1 MRAGCAAAETWFKA
15 CFPDAGARRSE
26 CLERIRPRLEIP
38 SVFRFRSAWSAFLI
52 VLVAAFAA
60 QAPTARAEM
69 RNPDATDVVPNAHR
83 PASGHRIDLSGRKVI
98 GKASYYANRFAGRKM
113 ADGTRMDPQEDNAA
127 SKTLPL
133 GTKARVTNL
142 ETGQSTTVTIQDRGP
157 YAKGRI
163 VDLSPSGIGTVI
175 GATSTVATPSCRV
188 MPISRAVD
196 GDRSTMRPLA

>member
-1 MRAGCAAAETWFKA
+1 
-15 CFPDAGARRSE
+15 
-26 CLERIRPRLEIP
+26 
-38 SVFRFRSAWSAFLI
+38 VFRFRSAWSAFLI

-69 RNPDATDVVPNAHR
+69 RNPDATDVPPNAHR

-163 VDLSPSGIGTVI
+163 VDLSPSTAREIGITRHQG
-175 GATSTVATPSCRV
+175 VATVEVAPITV
-188 MPISRAVD
+188 PMPD
-196 GDRSTMRPLA
+196 GSVKPGDAARER